1 MPISKAYK
9 KKYTSLRVTKKAA
22 KPAKIP
28 LSRLPKAVIPEMKRK
43 DVVIENVQN
52 LVLGQN
58 LGSITKCFHLEQG
71 PGLEQRI
78 GRRVLARGIHV
89 KGHFYNKPGQ
99 PCFFVRMLILQDK
112 ENNAAT
118 FSGDELFLKAGQAVS
133 HAQGTES
140 AYLGVN
146 KARYRVY
153 SDKMMKLASSSNNA
167 ENIQIFKTFVKLNTD
182 VRYDGNTFSSITGNN
197 IQIVYFPVNPTGAV
211 ITTEKITAN
220 FQSTMY
226 YMDP

>member
-1 MPISKAYK
+1 MPFNKKRPMNPKAQA
-9 KKYTSLRVTKKAA
+9 KKAS
-22 KPAKIP
+22 KAKIP

-43 DVVIENVQN
+43 DVVIENAQS

-58 LGSITKCFHLEQG
+58 LGTVTKCFHLEQG

-118 FSGDELFLKAGQAVS
+118 FSGDELFLKAGQPVS
-133 HAQGTES
+133 HTQGTES
-140 AYLGVN
+140 AYLGIN

-182 VRYDGNTFSSITGNN
+182 IRYDGNTFTSITGNN
-197 IQIVYFPVNPTGAV
+197 IQIAYFPVNPTGAV

-220 FQSTMY
+220 YQSTMY